1 MKSKFSILLGIIAIA
16 GFSCR
21 ESGQK
26 KSLTFA
32 DCPVVAQCISNNG
45 DSLIV
50 CDIEQ
55 VKDTFNIPLS
65 SLLSSFEV
73 IRLEN
78 AEDALTAVDGA
89 VAISDNYI
97 GIASFKAKA
106 YKLYDK
112 KGNYLRTLS
121 KPGQGPD
128 EYYISIYDS
137 YIDEKNRKVYLISGR
152 ATKLMVFDLEGN
164 ALEHIPLPY
173 VTHKGRF
180 IIYPEKEMLTMMVLP
195 FLDTPSVIWEQDF
208 KGNVHQEIPS
218 GQFVIKPSDYS
229 NEIWES
235 LNTCKIDF
243 SLVYW
248 LPTRDTLYHYQPENN
263 RLQPRFTLHF
273 NEEVIRHNYIELP
286 NHYLVWL
293 IDQAAW
299 SEMPRFSKILVD
311 KKTMRGCY
319 VDFKLDMLGN
329 IDGPNK
335 ISFSRGYFTAIMD
348 SYALK
353 EQLEKALS
361 QPDKLNPEMLKKI
374 KDLNNSITEDD
385 NNIVFIGKLKDRY
398 R

>member
-1 MKSKFSILLGIIAIA
+1 M
-16 GFSCR
+16 
-21 ESGQK
+21 
-26 KSLTFA
+26 
-32 DCPVVAQCISNNG
+32 
-45 DSLIV
+45 
-50 CDIEQ
+50 
-55 VKDTFNIPLS
+55 
-65 SLLSSFEV
+65 
-73 IRLEN
+73 
-78 AEDALTAVDGA
+78 
-89 VAISDNYI
+89 
-97 GIASFKAKA
+97 
-106 YKLYDK
+106 
-112 KGNYLRTLS
+112 
-121 KPGQGPD
+121 
-128 EYYISIYDS
+128 
-137 YIDEKNRKVYLISGR
+137 
-152 ATKLMVFDLEGN
+152 
-164 ALEHIPLPY
+164 
-173 VTHKGRF
+173 
-180 IIYPEKEMLTMMVLP
+180 
-195 FLDTPSVIWEQDF
+195 
-208 KGNVHQEIPS
+208 
-218 GQFVIKPSDYS
+218 
-229 NEIWES
+229 
-235 LNTCKIDF
+235 
-243 SLVYW
+243 YW

-385 NNIVFIGKLKDRY
+385 NNIVFIGKLKD
-398 R
+398 